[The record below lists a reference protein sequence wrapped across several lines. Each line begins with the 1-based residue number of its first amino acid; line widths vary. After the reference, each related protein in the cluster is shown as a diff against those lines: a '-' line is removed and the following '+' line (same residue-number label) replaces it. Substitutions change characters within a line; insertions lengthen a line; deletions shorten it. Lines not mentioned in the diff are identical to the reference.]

1 MRLNKTRII
10 SWWRFVSVAARSCLV
25 GGVSW
30 CMALFSVESPVVL
43 IVNAENTKELPN
55 RFRSTKILEKFS
67 EERKGLEE
75 LRLSGSGQFSVG
87 SLEALLDQLHHP
99 KNLYVLDLRA
109 EEHGFLNGAAVSWC
123 GPRNQ
128 SNVGKAAVEVLA
140 QEKARLKS
148 LQEYTDVVVHRVQ
161 AKNNEQNRL
170 PTVNPE
176 TWKRIV
182 VESEEQLL
190 ARHGIS
196 YFRLA
201 VTDHQ
206 RPSDVVIDEWLAW
219 VKQLPRERWVH
230 VHCAGGAG
238 RTTTFLVLFDCLCN
252 AQHLSFESI
261 LQRQMALGGG
271 ELYPDHKASWKKKDA
286 EERMQFL
293 QEFYQY
299 AKEVGMEGKKN
310 WSGWKSCPQ

>member
-10 SWWRFVSVAARSCLV
+10 NWWRFVNVAVRPCLV
-25 GGVSW
+25 GGLSW
-30 CMALFSVESPVVL
+30 CMNLFSAESPVVL
-43 IVNAENTKELPN
+43 IINAENTKELPH
-55 RFRSTKILEKFS
+55 RFRSTKILDKFT

-87 SLEALLDQLHHP
+87 SLETLLDQLHHP

-128 SNVGKAAVEVLA
+128 SNVEKTAVEVLA
-140 QEKARLKS
+140 QEKERLTS
-148 LQEYTDVVVHRVQ
+148 LQKHTDVVVHRVQ

-170 PTVNPE
+170 PTVDPE

-182 VESEEQLL
+182 IENEEQLL

-206 RPSDVVIDEWLAW
+206 RPSDTVVDEWLVW
-219 VKQLPRERWVH
+219 VKQLPKDRWVH
-230 VHCAGGAG
+230 IHCAGGAG
-238 RTTTFLVLFDCLCN
+238 RTTTFLVLFDCLWN
-252 AQHLSFESI
+252 AQSLSFEGI
-261 LQRQMALGGG
+261 VKRQMALGGG

-299 AKEVGMEGKKN
+299 AKEVGLGGKIS
-310 WSGWKSCPQ
+310 WSAWKSCLE